1 MNISFSTQFPEVFDV
16 LHAGLAGVAFV
27 LLILVVVL
35 AARKPKVITEIKNV
49 VEERAAPEVEAKP
62 AVASIKTATPDSA
75 LQLLS
80 LLQQDARFVDF
91 LQEDLAGFSD
101 ADIGA
106 AARVVHEGGQKAL
119 ANYFTLEPLRMESEE
134 SSVTVPAGFNPQ
146 EIRLTGNV
154 VGDAPFN
161 GVLVHKGWKVTEVKL
176 PKLVEGHDVNV
187 IQPAEV
193 EL

>member
-1 MNISFSTQFPEVFDV
+1 MNFNFTTQFPETLDA
-16 LHAGLAGVAFV
+16 LHAGLAAVALV
-27 LLILVVVL
+27 LLILVIVL
-35 AARKPKVITEIKNV
+35 ATRKAKVITETKTV
-49 VEERAAPEVEAKP
+49 VEEKVVPVAESKP
-62 AVASIKTATPDSA
+62 AVATIKAATPDSA

-80 LLQQDARFVDF
+80 LFQQEARLVDF

-119 ANYFTLEPLRMESEE
+119 TNYFTLAPLRTESEE
-134 SSVTVPAGFNPQ
+134 TSVTVPAGFNPQ

-176 PKLVEGHDVNV
+176 PKLVEGHNVNV